1 MPGAYGASQ
10 GTGWMTRTTPLE
22 SKLARLD
29 ENLSKANRDLITWEF
44 NALTETEYYARFQ
57 KLYAV
62 SPEQALERI
71 YQNQLT

>member
-1 MPGAYGASQ
+1 
-10 GTGWMTRTTPLE
+10 LE

>member
-1 MPGAYGASQ
+1 
-10 GTGWMTRTTPLE
+10 MTRTTPLE

-57 KLYAV
+57 KLYALT
-62 SPEQALERI
+62 PTQAVAKI
-71 YQNQLT
+71 QQL